1 MHHATSDWQRV
12 MFTAECDPEG
22 TGWCQVRNCDVST
35 CTCYG
40 PTQEGME
47 YREGEDGVLYARPMD
62 YAKRVREYQEAAE
75 RAFVLSMALEKVLP
89 FVGKTPVAK
98 AEREAMTEA
107 VSSALHLLE
116 HGYKED

>member
-47 YREGEDGVLYARPMD
+47 YYEGEDGVLYARPMD
-62 YAKRVREYQEAAE
+62 YAKRVREYQEATE

-89 FVGKTPVAK
+89 FVGKTPVVK

>member
-1 MHHATSDWQRV
+1 MHATSDWQRV

-22 TGWCQVRNCDVST
+22 TGWCQVRNCDVAT

-47 YREGEDGVLYARPMD
+47 YREGEDGVLYARPLD
-62 YAKRVREYQEAAE
+62 YQKRVREYQEAAE

-89 FVGKTPVAK
+89 FVGKTPVIK
-98 AEREAMTEA
+98 TEREDMAAA
-107 VSSALHLLE
+107 VSYALKLLE

>member
-1 MHHATSDWQRV
+1 MHATSDWQRV

-22 TGWCQVRNCDVST
+22 TGWCQVRDCDVST

-47 YREGEDGVLYARPMD
+47 YREGEDGVLYARPLD
-62 YAKRVREYQEAAE
+62 YQKRVREYQEAAE

-89 FVGKTPVAK
+89 FVGKTPFVQ
-98 AEREAMTEA
+98 AEREAMVAA
-107 VSSALHLLE
+107 VSYALKLLE
-116 HGYKED
+116 DNDKEG

>member
-1 MHHATSDWQRV
+1 MHATSDWQRV

-40 PTQEGME
+40 PTQEGLE

-62 YAKRVREYQEAAE
+62 YAKRVRELQEAAE

-89 FVGKTPVAK
+89 FVGKTPVVQ
-98 AEREAMTEA
+98 AEREAMASA
-107 VSSALHLLE
+107 VSYALKLLE
-116 HGYKED
+116 DNDKEG

>member
-1 MHHATSDWQRV
+1 MHHATSDWKRV

-47 YREGEDGVLYARPMD
+47 YREGEDGVLYARPVD